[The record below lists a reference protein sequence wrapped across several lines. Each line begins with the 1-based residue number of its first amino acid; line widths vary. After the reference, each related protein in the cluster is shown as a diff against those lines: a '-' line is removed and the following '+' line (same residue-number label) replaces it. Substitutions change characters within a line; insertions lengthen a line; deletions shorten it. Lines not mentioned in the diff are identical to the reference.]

1 MQMLFDQTLSRRQFV
16 AASAI
21 GAFGLMRRPA
31 SLADSPWLYAGTY
44 TENGRIEGLHLL
56 RFDATTGA
64 VSLASSFDV
73 GPNPSF
79 LTIHPNGRS
88 LYLVNEVDD
97 IDGDVTGSVRS
108 FTIDETTGEITA
120 VGARISAGASPCY
133 ISTDR
138 TGRLAMVAN
147 YVGGTVATLG
157 IGADASLTAP
167 LHVVQ
172 HVGTGTIASRQERAH
187 AHCIIAHSSNRFAV
201 AADLGADRVLVYR
214 LDVSQGGLTH
224 IEPSDAV
231 MPPGTGPRH
240 LVFHPTLPICYVT
253 GELNSTVSAMH
264 CNPNS
269 GALKIAQTIPTL
281 PAGTAGENFPADVH
295 VAPDGRTL
303 YVSNR
308 GHNSISVFRIAAST
322 GLLSLEQTVST
333 GGNWPRNFALDPSG
347 HWLLVANQRS
357 GSVTVFRR
365 DATSGR
371 LTPTTKSLELAAPV
385 CLRFLSGDGTR

>member
-1 MQMLFDQTLSRRQFV
+1 MQFDDSLSRRQFLAV
-16 AASAI
+16 SAI
-21 GAFGLMRRPA
+21 GALGLVRRPA

-44 TENGRIEGLHLL
+44 TEDGRIEGLHLL
-56 RFDATTGA
+56 RFDAATGA
-64 VSLASSFDV
+64 LRLASSFDV

-108 FTIDETTGEITA
+108 FTIDETTGDITA
-120 VGARISAGASPCY
+120 VSARISAGASPCY

-138 TGRLAMVAN
+138 TGRLALVAN

-157 IGADASLTAP
+157 IGLDASLTAP

-172 HVGTGTIASRQERAH
+172 HVGTGKIPSRQEKAH
-187 AHCIIAHSSNRFAV
+187 AHCIIPHASNRFAL

-214 LDVSQGGLTH
+214 LDVGEGSLTH
-224 IEPSDAV
+224 IERSDAL

-240 LVFHPTLPICYVT
+240 LAFHPTLPFCYVT
-253 GELNSTVSAMH
+253 GELNSTVSAMRV
-264 CNPNS
+264 NQNT
-269 GALKIAQTIPTL
+269 GGLTIGQTLSTL
-281 PAGTAGENFPADVH
+281 PAGTTVENFPADVH

-308 GHNSISVFRIAAST
+308 GHNSISMYRIAPST
-322 GLLSLEQTVST
+322 GLLTLEQTVST
-333 GGNWPRNFALDPSG
+333 GGNWPRNFTLDPSG
-347 HWLLVANQRS
+347 RWLLVANQKS
-357 GSVTVFRR
+357 GTVTVFRR
-365 DATSGR
+365 DIASGR
-371 LTPTTKSLELAAPV
+371 LTPTTKSLELGAPV
-385 CLRFLSGDGTR
+385 CQRFLSGAR